1 MVLWDEKGRRR
12 FARYLERSPR
22 IVKVI
27 CAVPGILLA
36 LEVAFGALA
45 LLDNGGEALATGTA
59 DIRTCTRDPLTG
71 WVMYRCE
78 LEGADG
84 SPIDPVGLSRGGAG
98 LASQVAV
105 RMFNLRPIS
114 SAVGTR
120 PAEGSAIPRARGW
133 GVTGHPGTG
142 MDVPRSA
149 MSALIGT

>member
-71 WVMYRCE
+71 GSCT
-78 LEGADG
+78 GANW
-84 SPIDPVGLSRGGAG
+84 RART
-98 LASQVAV
+98 AV
-105 RMFNLRPIS
+105 RS
-114 SAVGTR
+114 TQS
-120 PAEGSAIPRARGW
+120 
-133 GVTGHPGTG
+133 
-142 MDVPRSA
+142 D
-149 MSALIGT
+149 